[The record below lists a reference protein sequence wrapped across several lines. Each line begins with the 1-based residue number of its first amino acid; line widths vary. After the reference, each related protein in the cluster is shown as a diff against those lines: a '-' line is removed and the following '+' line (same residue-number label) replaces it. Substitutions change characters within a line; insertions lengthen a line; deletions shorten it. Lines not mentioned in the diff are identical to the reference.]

1 MLSDADIVAERRAL
15 EAAARAAE
23 AESIRGRLTSS
34 VRRANRVGEPA
45 ATGPR
50 KGPLI
55 GERDRTRLTPEQWR
69 QLGLGQCVIEWI
81 DNEGDHWAHG
91 DSDGVWTRAMG
102 LPIDVPVWVNGYRL
116 TRLSPAELQGL
127 ADRIARGEE

>member
-1 MLSDADIVAERRAL
+1 MTDADVVRERREL
-15 EAAARAAE
+15 DAAAQRAEKE
-23 AESIRGRLTSS
+23 AISTRGRRF
-34 VRRANRVGEPA
+34 VPA
-45 ATGPR
+45 GGAR
-50 KGPLI
+50 M

-69 QLGLGQCVIEWI
+69 QLGLGQYVIEWI

-102 LPIDVPVWVNGYRL
+102 LPVDVPVWINGYRL
-116 TRLSPAELQGL
+116 TRLSPAELQRW